1 MLGRA
6 LDRRRLL
13 AGAAGAVIVGA
24 TGVAAGTQP
33 DVAAE
38 MEPFNG
44 LYWGWPYP
52 ADATR
57 SARWMRGRRL
67 SVRLRADRSG
77 TVNALVWN
85 LRVAQGT
92 EREGRYSA
100 GDGGYVHIELRST
113 RRDGYPERG
122 WPDLGPLG
130 LLASTAP
137 NNGRDVAL
145 EDLDPDGGSSWQHW
159 PLDRPVEVRAGEVY
173 HAVFVPHEAHDWSA
187 INCLGQDSPPPLGS
201 GGFAGPWFGDDFT
214 VMRETDEGSE
224 LFETLADPDGP
235 TVGLLFLRF
244 EDGMLVG
251 PAAGGTWRAARKLVG
266 GRNLVRQVFVTP
278 DRDRRVDAVWIRV
291 WALAEA
297 SSDLDVELAS
307 GGEGDDVLEAVPVPL
322 TRVPKGPPARGS
334 PPLPMIRVP
343 LGRARQLVRGT
354 TYQLR
359 LRAVRRG
366 FETIAVRQLTEADE
380 LDLARVRDRIGPE
393 VAAAEL
399 SQDGGSSWQPWN
411 IDPVVRGPRS
421 DMALQLAFSVVR

>member
-1 MLGRA
+1 MAGRLPETEDA
-6 LDRRRLL
+6 AADLRGYREGRGRPVAIARGGGHGCSVGRWTVVVAGGRRR
-13 AGAAGAVIVGA
+13 AVIVGA

-33 DVAAE
+33 DAAAE

-145 EDLDPDGGSSWQHW
+145 GDLDPDGGSSWQHW
-159 PLDRPVEVRAGEVY
+159 PLDRPVEVRGGRARSTT
-173 HAVFVPHEAHDWSA
+173 PCSCRRSA
-187 INCLGQDSPPPLGS
+187 RLVGDQLPWPGLPPPLGS

-266 GRNLVRQVFVTP
+266 GRNLVRQVLSRPTGIVASTP
-278 DRDRRVDAVWIRV
+278 CGSGSGPWPRRVRPGRRARV
-291 WALAEA
+291 RR
-297 SSDLDVELAS
+297 
-307 GGEGDDVLEAVPVPL
+307 GGG
-322 TRVPKGPPARGS
+322 RRARGRAR
-334 PPLPMIRVP
+334 PAHAGAERTAGARLAALPMIRY
-343 LGRARQLVRGT
+343 RSAARGSSF
-354 TYQLR
+354 
-359 LRAVRRG
+359 A
-366 FETIAVRQLTEADE
+366 
-380 LDLARVRDRIGPE
+380 GPPTSCACGPC
-393 VAAAEL
+393 VAA
-399 SQDGGSSWQPWN
+399 SRRSRSGS
-411 IDPVVRGPRS
+411 
-421 DMALQLAFSVVR
+421 